1 MAASGCVS
9 LLRAG
14 RSLLTSSL
22 QVIPKSCGECGGL
35 DSVMAQ
41 QVRYRTWPCHI
52 MVRDLKRRR
61 MVKQLGPDR
70 LRINSLRKNNILP
83 KDLQELA
90 DRQIADMPLDSSI
103 VRIHNRCVITS
114 RPRGILSRW
123 RLSRITW
130 RELADYNLMSGVTR
144 ACWGNTG
151 YPLRIKKR
159 KVLW

>member
-1 MAASGCVS
+1 MVASVCAS
-9 LLRAG
+9 ILRAG
-14 RSLLTSSL
+14 KSLLTSTL
-22 QVIPKSCGECGGL
+22 QVIPKSCGQCGGL

-61 MVKQLGPDR
+61 MVKQMGPER
-70 LRINSLRKNNILP
+70 MRINSLRKNNIIP
-83 KDLQELA
+83 RDLQELA
-90 DRQIADMPLDSSI
+90 DKQIAEMPYDSSM
-103 VRIHNRCVITS
+103 VRIHNRCVVTS
-114 RPRGILSRW
+114 RPRGILTRW

-144 ACWGNTG
+144 ACWGKTG
-151 YPLRIKKR
+151 YPRKIKKR